1 MVEED
6 AAAFLGNVFGHSV
19 EELTINKKL
28 DAARGPVKAVLVELF
43 VWAEWELLDYKAVC
57 SLSSETVGDGLGA
70 LENQVYGAL
79 GFVELMRE
87 EFHVNFLRVVVVL
100 RLLARGHGLSG
111 RVMAAYKEEC
121 AASSRRVGQLHAHT
135 ETAE

>member
-19 EELTINKKL
+19 EELAINKKL
-28 DAARGPVKAVLVELF
+28 DTTRGPVKAVLVELF
-43 VWAEWELLDYKAVC
+43 VWAEWKLLDYEAVC
-57 SLSSETVGDGLGA
+57 SLGSEAVGDGLGA

-79 GFVELMRE
+79 GFIELMRE
-87 EFHVNFLRVVVVL
+87 EFHVDFLRVVVVL
-100 RLLARGHGLSG
+100 RLLARGHGLWG

-121 AASSRRVGQLHAHT
+121 TASSRRVGQLHANT
-135 ETAE
+135 VAAE